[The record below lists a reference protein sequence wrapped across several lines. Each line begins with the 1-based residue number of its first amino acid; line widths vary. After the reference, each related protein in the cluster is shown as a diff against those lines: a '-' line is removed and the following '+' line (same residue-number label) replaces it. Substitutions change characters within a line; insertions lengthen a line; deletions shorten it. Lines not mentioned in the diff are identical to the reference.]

1 MKSSARWI
9 AFASLCL
16 LALGAAGPG
25 AAGAAGPP
33 STPRSIAYFAN
44 YNPNY
49 LGMLIESGK
58 KGYLTHV
65 NVMFFHLD
73 WRDWAN
79 PKGPTGPCISYNGLY
94 LDDPRLAPLW
104 ETIDILRSLNVK
116 VLATFGGADVADY
129 NQLLNPA
136 NPNAAI
142 WYEEL
147 KAVLT
152 TYHFD
157 GLDMDIEEEPPYRPN
172 VTTANLRT
180 LLANL
185 RRDLGDGFL
194 LTSTPVASDLT
205 DPRYSVS
212 WGIDYRTL
220 MLEGWFDWYNLQF
233 YNGFGDIWGAYGSP
247 DYDAVLKQ
255 NPHIPASKLVA
266 IVLTNP
272 LAGSEGD
279 NGYYELPLVTN
290 KFTQLAR
297 KHWDF
302 GGAAGWT
309 FVEAQVNLA
318 SDPVNQ
324 TDPVGWAKAISRALH
339 CRDISPVYV
348 LLLDD

>member
-1 MKSSARWI
+1 MKIPARWI
-9 AFASLCL
+9 ALASLGL
-16 LALGAAGPG
+16 LALAAAGPG
-25 AAGAAGPP
+25 VAGAAGPT

-44 YNPNY
+44 YNPDC
-49 LGMLIESGK
+49 LGMLIEAGK

-73 WRDWAN
+73 WRDWAK
-79 PKGPTGPCISYNGLY
+79 PAGPCISYNGLY

-104 ETIDILRSLNVK
+104 ETIDILRGLNVK
-116 VLATFGGADVADY
+116 VLATFGGWDVGDY
-129 NQLLNPA
+129 GQLLNPD

-157 GLDMDIEEEPPYRPN
+157 GLDMDIEEDYRNPGHQAV
-172 VTTANLRT
+172 VTTNLRT
-180 LLANL
+180 LLENL
-185 RRDLGDGFL
+185 RWDLGDGFL
-194 LTSTPVASDLT
+194 LTSTPVAADLT
-205 DPRYSVS
+205 SPRHTVS
-212 WGIDYRTL
+212 PGIDYKTL

-233 YNGFGDIWGAYGSP
+233 YNDSFGDIWGAFGLP

-266 IVLTNP
+266 IVLTNE
-272 LAGSEGD
+272 LTGSD
-279 NGYYELPLVTN
+279 GYYELLRLTP

-309 FVEAQVNLA
+309 FVEAQVNSSTAL
-318 SDPVNQ
+318 VNQ
-324 TDPVGWAKAISRALH
+324 TDPLGWARAISRALH
-339 CRDISPVYV
+339 SKDISSVY
-348 LLLDD
+348 LLILED